1 MEGWNYEKGASFF
14 ITIATAPRRALF
26 GRMAG
31 GKMMLSP
38 LGMEVAASL
47 ERMPGLSPAISLF
60 GHVVMPDHIH
70 FNCHLAAGLE
80 APLKTLGAA
89 IRSFKNHT
97 TKVYKAMLANSVREP
112 ALHFP
117 SPASAGACDSSP
129 ASAGALD
136 SPPASAG
143 ARDSSP
149 ASAGARDSSPA
160 SAGACDSSPASAGVL
175 DSSPASAG
183 ARTMFAH
190 TLWQRGYHDH
200 LCLSRRFI
208 DATERYIAYNPL
220 KWQLMHGPG
229 AVRVVEPV
237 FSPRLDPG
245 DYWKAAGNLALI
257 ALEAPLVSLRVS
269 RKVVDFAPV
278 LARMRTAAERGYAIA
293 SGFISKGEQAVR
305 DMLCHLPQG
314 RLVRVRPSAIPNAR
328 FRPESIYVRAMS
340 EGRYLEL
347 GKGNEDFDFSRS
359 ACLDVNREI
368 IGMAAAGRGLSL
380 YFRKDGLYKLSGGGQ
395 WRKTR

>member
-1 MEGWNYEKGASFF
+1 MAAADDQGAATGHFRRMEGWNYEKGASFF

-26 GRMAG
+26 GRMTG

-97 TKVYKAMLANSVREP
+97 TKVYKAMLANSVCEP

-117 SPASAGACDSSP
+117 SPASAGA
-129 ASAGALD
+129 LD
-136 SPPASAG
+136 FHF
-143 ARDSSP
+143 
-149 ASAGARDSSPA
+149 A
-160 SAGACDSSPASAGVL
+160 SAGAC

-269 RKVVDFAPV
+269 REVVDFAPV

>member
-117 SPASAGACDSSP
+117 SPASAGA
-129 ASAGALD
+129 
-136 SPPASAG
+136 
-143 ARDSSP
+143 RDSSP
-149 ASAGARDSSPA
+149 AS
-160 SAGACDSSPASAGVL
+160 V
-175 DSSPASAG
+175 G

-257 ALEAPLVSLRVS
+257 ALETPLVSLRVS
-269 RKVVDFAPV
+269 REVADFAPV

>member
-1 MEGWNYEKGASFF
+1 MVVADNQGAATGHFRRMEGWNYEKGASFF

-143 ARDSSP
+143 A
-149 ASAGARDSSPA
+149 
-160 SAGACDSSPASAGVL
+160 L

-257 ALEAPLVSLRVS
+257 ALETPLVSLRVS
-269 RKVVDFAPV
+269 REVADFAPV

-368 IGMAAAGRGLSL
+368 ISMAAAGRGLSL